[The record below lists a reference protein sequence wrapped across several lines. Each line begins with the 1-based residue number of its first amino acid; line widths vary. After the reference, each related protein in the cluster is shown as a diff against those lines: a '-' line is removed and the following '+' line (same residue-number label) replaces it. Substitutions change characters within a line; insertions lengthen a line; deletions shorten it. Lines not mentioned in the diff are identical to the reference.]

1 MVNQVQLVATALG
14 GLGRYGDTYMVH
26 AAEGETVVPMEVLN
40 QSPIL
45 KKRLFKQMRKMGIDP
60 ERYIVG
66 NQLNSLNPVTG
77 QPEFFL
83 KKIFKKAKET
93 VQKVMPGESER
104 LLPLLAAA
112 IPGVG
117 PWATAGLGAGIGAL
131 VDDDWKRGA
140 LQGAMLGTGG
150 RYLAS
155 APGVKGA
162 FSTGAYDPSF
172 GNIIPRLRGI
182 PAALKDAGTGEGGL
196 AKFGRTMNPFAKTGS
211 TWFGPAE
218 ERSKL
223 AQWGPAAAGI
233 LGLTGL
239 AGSRDDK
246 RKAGSLIDYDISND
260 PLSNLISGNQQYV
273 DWLRALGL
281 PIANQDIYQEEGMG
295 LPVGAQGGIVQKFAE
310 GSGPFGVL
318 PFQEFKP
325 DHDTFKGVAPPGEV
339 ATGPDED
346 AGPMTPMDP
355 RYFTDEDDFKFNL
368 EKLDPSPR
376 SIIEMLED
384 MEILGF
390 VKTEMIDK
398 LIEKGVPVAQ
408 AISLV
413 TKKQDFIDRYGG
425 DRRKLENPRLENPIE
440 QFFGSAEPP
449 QEAIDVANGGII
461 QGYQAGG
468 FPRRTGAI
476 SGPGTGTSDSVPAML
491 SDGEFVMTADA
502 VRNAGGG
509 DRRVGAQ
516 KMYSLM
522 HRLEGGLV

>member
-1 MVNQVQLVATALG
+1 MVNQVQQVATALG

-155 APGVKGA
+155 APKVKGA

-310 GSGPFGVL
+310 GSGPFGV
-318 PFQEFKP
+318 
-325 DHDTFKGVAPPGEV
+325 HPGTEERQM
-339 ATGPDED
+339 AMGPDEG
-346 AGPMTPMDP
+346 AGPMTPIDP
-355 RYFTDEDDFKFNL
+355 RYFTDEDNYKLDL
-368 EKLDPSPR
+368 EGLDPSGSLLEMLEELEISGASKR
-376 SIIEMLED
+376 QMIEMLV
-384 MEILGF
+384 G
-390 VKTEMIDK
+390 
-398 LIEKGVPVAQ
+398 KGVA
-408 AISLV
+408 
-413 TKKQDFIDRYGG
+413 
-425 DRRKLENPRLENPIE
+425 
-440 QFFGSAEPP
+440 P
-449 QEAIDVANGGII
+449 QEAVALVMRKKAAQGGII

-516 KMYSLM
+516 KMYNLM
-522 HRLEGGLV
+522 NRLEGGMV